1 MQYFVRRPREQRFTP
16 YGDRCIHGRVSQRF
30 AAFSHELAASGS
42 SSRSS
47 TTIPNNS
54 NINSSSNIPLQKE
67 VEKAKKG
74 SCTLREMKEDDA
86 FVETEKAKK
95 NRKGLL
101 AMPKAS
107 ISSSNIPL
115 QKEVEKAKKGSC
127 TLREMKE
134 DDAFVETEK
143 AKKNRKGLLAM
154 PKASIRK
161 NKNRRRRAALQLEL
175 ERLELDLGDLVRGV
189 GAPWSSELATR
200 AAQIANAILIEDEDL
215 CVRVAAAQDAVD
227 ELTEHV

>member
-1 MQYFVRRPREQRFTP
+1 M
-16 YGDRCIHGRVSQRF
+16 
-30 AAFSHELAASGS
+30 SGS
-42 SSRSS
+42 SSSR
-47 TTIPNNS
+47 TAIPNNS
-54 NINSSSNIPLQKE
+54 NINSSSNIPLQK
-67 VEKAKKG
+67 
-74 SCTLREMKEDDA
+74 D
-86 FVETEKAKK
+86 
-95 NRKGLL
+95 
-101 AMPKAS
+101 
-107 ISSSNIPL
+107 
-115 QKEVEKAKKGSC
+115 VEKAKKGSC

-175 ERLELDLGDLVRGV
+175 ERLELDLGVAWTTPWDEL
-189 GAPWSSELATR
+189 APWSSELATR

>member
-30 AAFSHELAASGS
+30 AAFRHELAASGS

-107 ISSSNIPL
+107 I
-115 QKEVEKAKKGSC
+115 
-127 TLREMKE
+127 
-134 DDAFVETEK
+134 
-143 AKKNRKGLLAM
+143 
-154 PKASIRK
+154 RK
-161 NKNRRRRAALQLEL
+161 NENRRRRAALQLEL

>member
-1 MQYFVRRPREQRFTP
+1 MKERDRRPREQRFTI
-16 YGDRCIHGRVSQRF
+16 YGDRCIHGKVSRRF
-30 AAFSHELAASGS
+30 AAFSHELAVSGS
-42 SSRSS
+42 SSSS
-47 TTIPNNS
+47 SRTTIPNNS
-54 NINSSSNIPLQKE
+54 NINSSSNIPLQKD
-67 VEKAKKG
+67 V
-74 SCTLREMKEDDA
+74 D
-86 FVETEKAKK
+86 
-95 NRKGLL
+95 
-101 AMPKAS
+101 
-107 ISSSNIPL
+107 
-115 QKEVEKAKKGSC
+115 KAKKGSC

-161 NKNRRRRAALQLEL
+161 DENRRRRAALQLEL
-175 ERLELDLGDLVRGV
+175 ERLELDLGVAWTTPWDEL
-189 GAPWSSELATR
+189 APWSSELATR